1 MALALVACFTWMLRD
16 LFAGEGS
23 DLLRWIPMLI
33 AAVGDAVILAMRWKE
48 SVNTFV
54 LIFIV
59 LSAVLFAA
67 GRVLF
72 ALRK

>member
-1 MALALVACFTWMLRD
+1 
-16 LFAGEGS
+16 
-23 DLLRWIPMLI
+23 MLI

-72 ALRK
+72 ALRR